1 MNANLCR
8 SPIDLVISL
17 ALAVVAISCRN
28 DARAPDGNAGP
39 AAQSRAAKG
48 DSAQRGNGPAKSA
61 PAGSM
66 PSFRMIG
73 AESGLAFERYD
84 DIRGLR
90 RIIEANG
97 GGAALFD
104 FDGDG
109 LLDVFLTNGCR
120 LPRRLD
126 DRRTPSQLF
135 RNRGGMQFESA
146 AGDSRLAQFGYA
158 TGCTVGDY
166 NADGFDDLY
175 VAAFGPN
182 TLWRNNGD
190 GTFGDVT
197 AATGTAVS
205 AWSSSAA
212 FADVNNDGHLDLYVV
227 NYLDDSD
234 EAPRLCPNPASPD
247 GYEQCSP
254 AFYEGV
260 DDVLFVSDGAG
271 GFVDVTAAAGIAG
284 RRGKGLGVVIGD
296 LDHDG
301 RQEIFVANDGQA
313 NFLFVPASVE
323 AGAASALRLAGPRT
337 EVRYREEA
345 LSRGLA
351 LNASGYAQANM
362 GIAAGDYDGNGTLD
376 LFITTFFGDTNT
388 LFANRG
394 GLSFEDVTRSTRL
407 GATIRNKLGFGT
419 VFFDPDNDG
428 WLDLMIA
435 NGHVDDRTWMTR
447 GEPYRMRPQLFR
459 NQRNGSF
466 IDVSAAGGEY
476 FLKEWLGRGLAVGD
490 LDRDGKLDAV
500 VNHQLAPS
508 LALHN
513 RTPTENGAIVV
524 RLVGTVANRNGSGAW
539 VEVAC
544 SKQLLVRELV
554 GGGSF
559 QSASAQEVHAGIGA
573 DRQATVRIHWPS
585 GRVDVHA
592 DLIAGYWVA
601 IEGRGIRR
609 PAL

>member
-1 MNANLCR
+1 MNTVLHCCR
-8 SPIDLVISL
+8 IALPASLMLV
-17 ALAVVAISCRN
+17 ALASGCGEGPRQ
-28 DARAPDGNAGP
+28 P
-39 AAQSRAAKG
+39 AADPQASPGRRVKP
-48 DSAQRGNGPAKSA
+48 DSIRPGREPAKRT
-61 PAGSM
+61 PPGLL
-66 PSFRMIG
+66 PSFRMRG
-73 AESGLAFERYD
+73 AEAGLAFERND
-84 DIRGLR
+84 DIHGRR

-120 LPRRLD
+120 LPRKLD

-135 RNRGGMQFESA
+135 RNRGDMQFERA
-146 AGDSRLAQFGYA
+146 TGDARLAQFGYA

-205 AWSSSAA
+205 AWSSSTA
-212 FADVNNDGHLDLYVV
+212 FADVNGDGHLDLYVV
-227 NYLDDSD
+227 NYLEESD

-247 GYEQCSP
+247 GYEQCAP
-254 AFYEGV
+254 AFFKGA
-260 DDVLFVSDGAG
+260 DDVLLLSDGAG
-271 GFVDVTAAAGIAG
+271 AFEDATAAAGIAG
-284 RRGKGLGVVIGD
+284 RRGKGLGVLIAD

-301 RQEIFVANDGQA
+301 RPEIFVANDGEA
-313 NFLFVPASVE
+313 NFLFVPVPAE
-323 AGAASALRLAGPRT
+323 AGAASAAGRAGDRP
-337 EVRYREEA
+337 EIRYREEA
-345 LSRGLA
+345 LARGVA

-376 LFITTFFGDTNT
+376 LFITTFFGDSNT
-388 LFANRG
+388 LFTNHG
-394 GLSFEDVTRSTRL
+394 GLSFEDVTRATRL
-407 GATIRNKLGFGT
+407 AATTRNKLGFGT
-419 VFFDPDNDG
+419 VFLDADNDG
-428 WLDLMIA
+428 WLDILIA

-459 NQRNGSF
+459 NERNGTF
-466 IDVSAAGGEY
+466 TDVSETSGEY

-508 LALHN
+508 IALHN
-513 RTPTENGAIVV
+513 ETPTENGALVI
-524 RLVGTVANRNGSGAW
+524 RLVGRVSNRNGFGAW
-539 VEVAC
+539 VEVVC
-544 SKQLLVRELV
+544 RDRILVRELA

-559 QSASAQEVHAGIGA
+559 QSASAPEIHVGTGK
-573 DRQATVRIHWPS
+573 DSESTVRIHWPS
-585 GRVDVHA
+585 ELVEEHA
-592 DLIAGYWVA
+592 NLRAGSWIA
-601 IEGRGIRR
+601 IEGGPLRRGR
-609 PAL
+609 